1 MFIFV
6 FADKDLQVYSTL
18 YILKHVVAEAQTV
31 GCLPRR
37 FTVQCWSRL

>member
-18 YILKHVVAEAQTV
+18 YILK
-31 GCLPRR
+31 RWR
-37 FTVQCWSRL
+37 WSTNSRVPSKKIYCSVLIKI